1 MIKKIKTKT
10 KNNKNLDYVSKFR
23 LSNTVIESTNS
34 QLYTILNNV
43 MAVTSR
49 YELSVEE
56 VLCLIYL
63 YELGVFSLVIKFQGR
78 EFRLGSLM
86 DKGFVK
92 EDYSYNNRKLYSL
105 SDKGFDAINLFNK
118 ADHHDPRRGL
128 VAAGA
133 DRDRRGAGHRLR
145 SRLRAALAGRGLRR
159 RDRGLRAPGPPR
171 DIFKEKKRGAR

>member
-118 ADHHDPRRGL
+118 SFSMDRIDLSNNKKTSKKGNISVL
-128 VAAGA
+128 VSGY
-133 DRDRRGAGHRLR
+133 LNKK
-145 SRLRAALAGRGLRR
+145 
-159 RDRGLRAPGPPR
+159 
-171 DIFKEKKRGAR
+171 KER